1 MKKQKRR
8 IQRPSYK
15 AAATD
20 LANRLNK
27 AEDDLLVMRRDL
39 SIATSQLHQAT
50 LKIDELENQ
59 NRQTV
64 EAKDRDGA
72 MRQKAVDF
80 LAEELERV
88 KKELVERENELD
100 QSRAV
105 SIVMCTG
112 WRLELAAESE
122 HLDVCDLR
130 DAFTE
135 SEIDPKNLHVELM
148 VALMGSYS
156 ILMSGELKKLK

>member
-1 MKKQKRR
+1 MGKRKIR
-8 IQRPSYK
+8 RPSYK

-27 AEDDLLVMRRDL
+27 AEDDMLTMQRDL
-39 SIATSQLHQAT
+39 SIATSQLNQAT

-80 LAEELERV
+80 LADELERV
-88 KKELVERENELD
+88 KKELVERDKQLD
-100 QSRAV
+100 QSRSV
-105 SIVMCTG
+105 SIIMAFG
-112 WRLELAAESE
+112 WRMELEVESQQ
-122 HLDVCDLR
+122 LDIGDIKDALTETGGDPKDLR
-130 DAFTE
+130 D
-135 SEIDPKNLHVELM
+135 ELLI
-148 VALMGSYS
+148 ALMGSYD
-156 ILMSGELKKLK
+156 ILMKTELENLK